1 VAKRFHSL
9 SGFFLGL
16 FFFFHLYQNALILTE
31 DGSTHFN
38 ETYQFWNGSF
48 FFLFFKIIFLYIPFF
63 YHAGFGLY
71 SLLTTRINLTQ
82 YPAQA
87 NIRFSLQKLTG
98 VVSLVFIF
106 YHILTTKWIFAGDV
120 DVQALEQLLVHPV
133 VFVFYIVGMICAS
146 FYFSNGLW
154 SFLITWGITVSKK
167 SQKISLIFCSAFFV
181 WSLIVQSL
189 VLIKFNL

>member
-1 VAKRFHSL
+1 MTKRFHSL

-38 ETYQFWNGSF
+38 EAYQFWNGSF
-48 FFLFFKIIFLYIPFF
+48 FFFFLKIIFLYIPFF

-82 YPAQA
+82 YPTNA

-106 YHILTTKWIFAGDV
+106 YHVVITKWIFAGEV
-120 DVQALEQLLVHPV
+120 DAIALEQLFDNPV
-133 VFVFYIVGMICAS
+133 VLVFYMVGILCAS

-167 SQKISLIFCSAFFV
+167 SQKISLIFCSALFV
-181 WSLIVQSL
+181 WSLLMQSL
-189 VLIKFNL
+189 ILMRFVV